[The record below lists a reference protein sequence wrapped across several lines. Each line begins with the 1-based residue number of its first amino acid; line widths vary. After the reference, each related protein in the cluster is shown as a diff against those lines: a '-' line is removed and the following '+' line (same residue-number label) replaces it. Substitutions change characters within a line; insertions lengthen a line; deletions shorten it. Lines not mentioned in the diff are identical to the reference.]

1 MGCISRAVVFSAF
14 YWCNCKESRPSLEKS
29 PLDDYL
35 IYIFLSSILSLFFL
49 IPCSMNI
56 AYTCIPQHA
65 CGSEEM
71 NKKKRKELS
80 EWIFNL
86 KLIIKCQAHIPDT

>member
-1 MGCISRAVVFSAF
+1 
-14 YWCNCKESRPSLEKS
+14 LEKT

-35 IYIFLSSILSLFFL
+35 IYISLSSILSLFFK
-49 IPCSMNI
+49 
-56 AYTCIPQHA
+56 YRVA
-65 CGSEEM
+65 CTSLTFVYLSTLAEEM

-86 KLIIKCQAHIPDT
+86 KLIIKCQAHIPVT